1 MTRKDFPRCDLLF
14 ALVLFP
20 LNMVHAADSPP
31 AAPKPAGLA
40 TAAVFSDHMVLQRE
54 TQVPVWGTAPTG
66 ESVSVTFAGQSK
78 STVASA
84 DGRWR
89 VVLDPLQPGHADAL
103 VVRAATS
110 ITINDVQVGDVWLC
124 AGDAFMSKSVSSVRS
139 ARSELASK
147 DWPTVRLFRVNTK
160 AAQEPQ
166 SELSGS
172 WTIPDRKSIGDF
184 PALAYLFAK
193 EMQAATGVPV
203 GIVEATDPTP
213 VSIQRGGKVTGS
225 TVEAWISDATL
236 RATPAAASLFE
247 FYQSPLAL
255 RAALAEYENALGDW
269 KLKTGKAFGAELR
282 ELEKREPDVWYDYV
296 TELRKAGKPAPTDP
310 PRKPTAESLRMA
322 PTHPANLH
330 NGMIAPLA
338 GFAVRGVALSLGM
351 ANAPRAT
358 QYRKLF
364 PALLQDWRTA
374 WSRDDLPVVFFQQG
388 RATHPN
394 MDPRALAELREAQ
407 AAAANT
413 PHTAMVR
420 TIDLEG
426 NGFPEDMRTLAK
438 RLAVSAR
445 TLADDRSGTRESS
458 VGSLTTS
465 ATGPVIE
472 KVSFHG
478 NKAVVQFR
486 AGTAGLT
493 VRGGGVLKGFALT
506 ERPNRWAYAEARVE
520 GDRVIVTQPK
530 LTAPVALRYDWVVEA
545 GHEGNLTDASGLPA
559 LPYRSDAWPAF
570 TDTPA
575 AMKPNAVATIQPA
588 DLYPVADPSLPRVL
602 LIGDSIMNGYSPFV
616 IGELQGKVNVVR
628 LVAFGMIGGNETTAA
643 AFCAKLKDG
652 DYALIHYNDGLHS
665 LPPRITDEQFGVG
678 LTAMLQHLKTVTP
691 RVIWATTTPA
701 PDRNNTLGP
710 ESQNATVITRNEMSK
725 KIAAEFGV
733 PVNDLYSLVIADRE
747 KLQGFANLHFTPAGS
762 QLMGQH
768 IAARILEA
776 LSQ

>member
-1 MTRKDFPRCDLLF
+1 MKPILALLF
-14 ALVLFP
+14 SILFVP
-20 LNMVHAADSPP
+20 PDRVQAADSPP
-31 AAPKPAGLA
+31 AAPQPAGLA
-40 TAAVFSDHMVLQRE
+40 TAAIFSDHLVLQRE
-54 TQVPVWGTAPTG
+54 AKVPVWGTATAG
-66 ESVSVTFAGQSK
+66 ESVSVTFAGQTK
-78 STVASA
+78 SVVAGA

-89 VVLDPLQPGHADAL
+89 IVLDPLKAGDTGAL
-103 VVRAATS
+103 VVQAASS
-110 ITINDVQVGDVWLC
+110 ITIHDVQVGDVWLC
-124 AGDAFMSKSVSSVRS
+124 AGDAFMSKTVSSVRS

-147 DWPTVRLFRVNTK
+147 QWPTVRLFRVNTK
-160 AAQEPQ
+160 AATEPQ
-166 SELSGS
+166 SELAGS
-172 WTIPDRKSIGDF
+172 WTIPDRKSIGDL

-193 EMQAATGVPV
+193 EMHAATGVPV
-203 GIVEATDPTP
+203 GIIEATDATP

-236 RATPAAASLFE
+236 QSIPEAAPLLE
-247 FYQSPLAL
+247 FYRSPLAL
-255 RAALAEYENALGDW
+255 RLALAEYENALGDW

-296 TELRKAGKPAPTDP
+296 TEMRKAGKPAPTDP
-310 PRKPTAESLRMA
+310 PRKPTVESLRMA
-322 PTHPANLH
+322 TTHAANLH

-358 QYRKLF
+358 QYRTLF
-364 PALLQDWRTA
+364 PALMQDWRTA
-374 WSRDDLPVVFFQQG
+374 WGRDDLPFVYLQQA
-388 RATHPN
+388 RAMHPN

-413 PHTAMVR
+413 PRTAMVR

-426 NGFPEDMRTLAK
+426 NGFPEEVGTLAK
-438 RLAVSAR
+438 RTAASAR
-445 TLADDRSGTRESS
+445 TLSYGD
-458 VGSLTTS
+458 S
-465 ATGPVIE
+465 AAAAGPVIE
-472 KVSFHG
+472 RVSFEG
-478 NKAVVQFR
+478 KQAVVQFR
-486 AGTAGLT
+486 AGAAGLT

-506 ERPNRWAYAEARVE
+506 ERPNRWAYAEARIE

-530 LTAPVALRYDWVVEA
+530 LKAPVALRYDWVVEA
-545 GHEGNLTDASGLPA
+545 GQEGNLTDASGLPA
-559 LPYRSDAWPAF
+559 LPYRSDAWPAL

-575 AMKPNAVATIQPA
+575 AMKPNAVATLQPT

-616 IGELQGKVNVVR
+616 IGQLKGKVNVVR
-628 LVAFGMIGGNETTAA
+628 LVAFGMIGGNDASAA

-678 LTAMLQHLKTVTP
+678 LTAMLKHLKSVSP

-701 PDRNNTLGP
+701 PDRKNTLGP

-725 KIAAEFGV
+725 RIAADLGV
-733 PVNDLYSLVIADRE
+733 PVNDLYGLVIGQRE
-747 KLQGFANLHFTPAGS
+747 KLQGFANLHFTPEGS
-762 QLMGQH
+762 KLMGEQ

-776 LSQ
+776 LSKK